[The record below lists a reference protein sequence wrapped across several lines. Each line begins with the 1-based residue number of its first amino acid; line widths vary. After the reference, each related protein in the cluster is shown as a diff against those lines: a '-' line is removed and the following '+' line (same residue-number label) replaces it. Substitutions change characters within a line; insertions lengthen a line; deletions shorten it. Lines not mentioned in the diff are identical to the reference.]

1 MLDVK
6 FYNVDP
12 SVTQELENAFNSN
25 PSAIFDPMIFGS
37 AFPPPMYTAD
47 STIFAP
53 GDAEP
58 PHEPTWWDMYDWAL
72 LVMFYGSEPPAG
84 DTSLDSS
91 NYYSSYASSGS
102 MGPTQEVTWI
112 ISFTVA
118 FPDANKDDLPV
129 LGPLYL
135 QRVAEAAGKWPRGL
149 CRSPARATV
158 KLFLLDSVA
167 HVLCK
172 RRGGYC

>member
-12 SVTQELENAFNSN
+12 SATQDLEAAFNSN

-37 AFPPPMYTAD
+37 PIPPPMPYTAD

-53 GDAEP
+53 GEATL
-58 PHEPTWWDMYDWAL
+58 PHESTWWDMYDWAD
-72 LVMFYGSEPPAG
+72 LVIFYDSG
-84 DTSLDSS
+84 D
-91 NYYSSYASSGS
+91 SSGS
-102 MGPTQEVTWI
+102 MGPAQEVTWT

-118 FPDANKDDLPV
+118 FPDATMDDLPV
-129 LGPLYL
+129 LGPLYVE
-135 QRVAEAAGKWPRGL
+135 RVADAAGMLPRGL
-149 CRSPARATV
+149 CRSPAPATV
-158 KLFLLDSVA
+158 KLFLLDVDAA

-172 RRGGYC
+172 L